1 MAESATV
8 ASEIPALATVEFATT
23 ASVRVESARLAS
35 EIPDSAEVPDL
46 ADLVTRDSVAP
57 DSEDFDP
64 DILDMDTEIQVTI
77 RVGTEGT
84 GDTED
89 TEATADT
96 ADTVD
101 TADTEDT
108 EDMEDTEDTA
118 DTEDMVDTA
127 DTETATE

>member
-57 DSEDFDP
+57 DLEDFDP
-64 DILDMDTEIQVTI
+64 DILDMDTGIQVTI

-89 TEATADT
+89 MEDTEATVDT
-96 ADTVD
+96 AG

-108 EDMEDTEDTA
+108 MVTA
-118 DTEDMVDTA
+118 DTIRIVVTMTKSL
-127 DTETATE
+127 TLIFKFK

>member
-57 DSEDFDP
+57 DLEDFDP
-64 DILDMDTEIQVTI
+64 DILDMDTGIQVTI

-89 TEATADT
+89 MEDTEATVDT
-96 ADTVD
+96 AG

-108 EDMEDTEDTA
+108 EDTEDTA
-118 DTEDMVDTA
+118 DTEDMVDTE